1 MLEQLEN
8 DFKAKVGSLKGKTN
22 VLHFSTGADSVACFL
37 KLRENGIE
45 PILVYKYFIKDLPM
59 VKNYIDYFEKKFNVH
74 VYQFPST
81 LWAEHNDKVLYQL
94 PIKAREKHFHNLSD
108 YYLDFYSKEFF
119 DKTIAEA
126 LGGDVVFHLGLRY
139 TDGLRRY
146 QHLMKHG
153 VSFGNKFYPIASFK
167 VADIYDLLDKYD
179 CKLPIEYG
187 LWGISFESPR
197 SFNIN
202 LIKEHCPAT
211 YEAIRKQF
219 PLIGALGYREK
230 YTKLNQHFKSRLTQ
244 FKRFA
249 MPKEGYDV
257 W

>member
-8 DFKAKVGSLKGKTN
+8 DFKAKVGGLKGKTN

-45 PILVYKYFIKDLPM
+45 PILIYKYFIKDLPM

-74 VYQFPST
+74 VFQFPST

-94 PIKAREKHFHNLSD
+94 PIKAREKHFNNLSK
-108 YYLDFYSKEFF
+108 YYLDLYTKDVF
-119 DKTIAEA
+119 DQSLAKT

-146 QHLMKHG
+146 QHIMKHG
-153 VSFGNKFYPIASFK
+153 CSFENKFYPIASFK
-167 VADIYDLLDKYD
+167 VADIQELLDKYD

-202 LIKEHCPAT
+202 LIKENCPST
-211 YEAIRKQF
+211 YEAIKKQF
-219 PLIGALGYREK
+219 PMIGALGLRDK
-230 YTKLNQHFKSRLTQ
+230 YTRLNQHFKARVTQ
-244 FKRFA
+244 FKKFA
-249 MPKEGYDV
+249 MPKEGYEI